1 MKELSVQATSGTYSA
16 TDRDAMDL
24 EFQQLKSE
32 ITRIETNT
40 TWNGQVLMDGQTR
53 WPFRLVRKWP
63 DHVNDIRKLV
73 S

>member
-32 ITRIETNT
+32 IPGLR
-40 TWNGQVLMDGQTR
+40 QT
-53 WPFRLVRKWP
+53 LHGMVRF
-63 DHVNDIRKLV
+63 
-73 S
+73 